1 MAKGYLLSEDDVR
14 FLRKL
19 RRWFDH
25 VVVGSESN
33 EYARHP
39 NQASDVYIARVP
51 AGGIPALSDVGT
63 AGDTP
68 GSATCQIY
76 KIDSSGV
83 LVDAGFSLTVYNLSR
98 EPIDSKY
105 VPVYKTKFGKW
116 VAHTE
121 EEYGTGTGTGTG
133 TAVCEWLNIDNIPT
147 TGTPLYILAM
157 DGAGCLYKVLV
168 SECP

>member
-19 RRWFDH
+19 RSWFDRYL
-25 VVVGSESN
+25 VGAESN
-33 EYARHP
+33 EYVRRS
-39 NQASDVYIARVP
+39 NQASDVYIAKVP
-51 AGGIPALSDVGT
+51 TAGIPALSEAGT
-63 AGDTP
+63 GGDSP

-76 KIDSSGV
+76 KIDDTGS

-105 VPVYKTKFGKW
+105 VPIYKTKFGKW

-121 EEYGTGTGTGTG
+121 EEFGTGTGTGTG
-133 TAVCEWLNIDNIPT
+133 TALCEWLDIDNIPT

-168 SECP
+168 AECP